1 MGRTNVLSEAT
12 STVDSPTTPE
22 RRSPVVRAVPNPPSL
37 RRRTEQTLAAHP
49 GGLAWQALAE
59 EVARRAVA
67 AGAPAPRP
75 ADVVRELGGLIA
87 EGRVDDRQGRFVLL
101 PFTQR
106 PAMPFIHDQ
115 AA

>member
-1 MGRTNVLSEAT
+1 M
-12 STVDSPTTPE
+12 
-22 RRSPVVRAVPNPPSL
+22 VRAVPNPPSL
-37 RRRTEQTLAAHP
+37 RRRTEQALAAHP

-59 EVARRAVA
+59 EGRAPRGRRRR
-67 AGAPAPRP
+67 PAPRP
-75 ADVVRELGGLIA
+75 ADVVRELGGLIV

-106 PAMPFIHDQ
+106 PSLPFVHDQ